1 MDKSWVD
8 SIADGLR
15 TIKEQWV
22 LPDENRN
29 EAPRARKTKKIK
41 PGELHYIA
49 PGGKLEI
56 IAELGSGTDERNIK
70 RVLDILL
77 KSDNDYYFGDN
88 GITE

>member
-1 MDKSWVD
+1 MNIIKGLKKGLKSFKDAWV
-8 SIADGLR
+8 
-15 TIKEQWV
+15 TP
-22 LPDENRN
+22 PDE
-29 EAPRARKTKKIK
+29 PQKPT

-56 IAELGSGTDERNIK
+56 IAELGSGKDERDVK

-88 GITE
+88 GVTN

>member
-1 MDKSWVD
+1 MNILK
-8 SIADGLR
+8 GLKALKDVWI
-15 TIKEQWV
+15 TPK
-22 LPDENRN
+22 DEPQK
-29 EAPRARKTKKIK
+29 AK

>member
-1 MDKSWVD
+1 MNIIKGLKALKDSW
-8 SIADGLR
+8 I
-15 TIKEQWV
+15 TP
-22 LPDENRN
+22 PDEPQK
-29 EAPRARKTKKIK
+29 AK

>member
-1 MDKSWVD
+1 MN
-8 SIADGLR
+8 
-15 TIKEQWV
+15 IKERLKAFKKAWV
-22 LPDENRN
+22 TPPDEPQP
-29 EAPRARKTKKIK
+29 AK

-77 KSDNDYYFGDN
+77 KSENDYYFGDN
-88 GITE
+88 GITD